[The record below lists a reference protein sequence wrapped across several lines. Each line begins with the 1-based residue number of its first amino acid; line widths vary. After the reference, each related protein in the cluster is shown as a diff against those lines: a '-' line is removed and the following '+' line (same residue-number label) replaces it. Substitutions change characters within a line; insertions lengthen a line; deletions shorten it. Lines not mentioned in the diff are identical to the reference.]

1 MTAPDTTTP
10 ARTTLHIVH
19 RLEGGRLPAALARCV
34 NAGDALLLTG
44 DGVYAALLPGAD
56 LPASAH
62 ALADDVRA
70 RGLLPQW
77 PASVTLTDHA
87 GFVDLVA
94 QHGKS
99 LSWG

>member
-1 MTAPDTTTP
+1 M
-10 ARTTLHIVH
+10 TTLHIVH
-19 RLEGGRLPAALARCV
+19 RLENGRLPAALARTV
-34 NAGDALLLTG
+34 AEGDALLLTG
-44 DGVYAALLPGAD
+44 DGVYAAVLPGAA
-56 LPASAH
+56 LPARTQ

-77 PASVTLTDHA
+77 PASVPLTDHA
-87 GFVDLVA
+87 GFVDLVV